1 MRPHALAD
9 ALLRHALTFPGA
21 HEDHPWGE
29 VVVKAKGKC
38 FVFFG
43 RRAEPVLRF
52 SLKLPTSG
60 ERWLDQEFAEPSA
73 YGMGPHGWV
82 TFTFDSENA
91 LTERELFP
99 LVEESYR
106 AVAPKTLLK
115 ELEARSGAAAAS
127 KPARKRAPKRGTR
140 AKKPAKQ
147 ATRRKRARRAQ

>member
-1 MRPHALAD
+1 MRPHAA
-9 ALLRHALTFPGA
+9 AEAILRHALSLPGT

-29 VVVKAKGKC
+29 VVAKVKGKV

-52 SLKLPTSG
+52 SVKLPTSG

-82 TFTFDSENA
+82 TFTFDTGNVLA
-91 LTERELFP
+91 ARELEA

-115 ELEARSGAAAAS
+115 ELDAARGVAA
-127 KPARKRAPKRGTR
+127 PETRARKRAP
-140 AKKPAKQ
+140 AA
-147 ATRRKRARRAQ
+147 ARKRRSGASRRPSR

>member
-1 MRPHALAD
+1 VRPHAA
-9 ALLRHALTFPGA
+9 AEAILRHALSLPGT

-29 VVVKAKGKC
+29 VVAKVKGKV

-52 SLKLPTSG
+52 SVKLPKSG

-82 TFTFDSENA
+82 TFTFDSENV
-91 LTERELFP
+91 LPEREL
-99 LVEESYR
+99 LALIEESYR

-115 ELEARSGAAAAS
+115 ELDAAPGAP
-127 KPARKRAPKRGTR
+127 PATPSRRRPVSVRKRA
-140 AKKPAKQ
+140 KKAAARP
-147 ATRRKRARRAQ
+147 RRRPQ

>member
-1 MRPHALAD
+1 MRPHAAAD
-9 ALLRHALTFPGA
+9 AILRHALSLPGT

-29 VVVKAKGKC
+29 VVAKVKGKV

-52 SLKLPTSG
+52 SVKLPHSG

-82 TFTFDSENA
+82 TFTFDSHNVLA
-91 LTERELFP
+91 ERELSA

-115 ELEARSGAAAAS
+115 ELADQATAPTLRAGKVRAS
-127 KPARKRAPKRGTR
+127 S
-140 AKKPAKQ
+140 AKKPA
-147 ATRRKRARRAQ
+147 TSRKKA

>member
-1 MRPHALAD
+1 MRPHAA
-9 ALLRHALTFPGA
+9 AEAILRHALTLPGT

-29 VVVKAKGKC
+29 VVAKVKGKV

-52 SLKLPTSG
+52 SVKLPTSG
-60 ERWLDQEFAEPSA
+60 ARWLDQEYAEPSA

-82 TFTFDSENA
+82 TFTFDTGNV
-91 LTERELFP
+91 LPERELLV

-115 ELEARSGAAAAS
+115 ELEAARVGPAPAARKRAPAG
-127 KPARKRAPKRGTR
+127 KPARKRARKAAAVRRGG
-140 AKKPAKQ
+140 ANPG
-147 ATRRKRARRAQ
+147 